1 MVTQATP
8 EAGTDSSVFPI
19 TESFSNST
27 TDNSR
32 WRILGSAVLNGS
44 LQLTPNA
51 KQTSGTALLDEAFP
65 SSYGVAIDFA
75 YEVEPG
81 STPGDGFSVYLIDGS
96 ATTGPGATGA
106 GLGYSR
112 TERKRGVTQ
121 GYIGIGFDHYGNY
134 ASDLAG
140 PRGPG
145 RTPNM
150 VGIRGSGNHHDGFAW
165 LTGMSLKNSLR
176 TRWEEGARVQVTVAD
191 GRITVRM
198 SSKTD
203 PNGTTVIDGF
213 PLQSDGQAPMPDT
226 FKIGLSAST
235 GDATAAHRIRN
246 LKITMP
252 ADMPLEITGPAEAE
266 AGTKVCYPIVV
277 RNDGPN
283 DAPDAV
289 VEAQLPAELS
299 NVTFRVTTGSGAVE
313 GKGTVAN
320 GVLRQ
325 PLGLPKDATTTVT
338 VCGTVNR
345 AFTGTLTLTATIT
358 STSRSNISSRPH
370 GETSTQVTHAAE
382 PTTDLVVS
390 QDSGVRD
397 APGGPGAIMV
407 IKATSRET
415 GHPVAAGPVEH
426 VFTAPTGFR
435 WNGHVSASYRRI
447 DKTTLGGLP
456 PVEAKVGEDGRTL
469 TFTYDVH
476 VCTGDDDRDYLVYTC
491 GTEAVDGVR
500 PHRYTDGIAQI
511 GAAPPAQ
518 LKATLLP
525 GP

>member
-8 EAGTDSSVFPI
+8 EGGTDSSVLPI
-19 TESFSNST
+19 TESFTNST
-27 TDNSR
+27 TDNGR

-51 KQTSGTALLDEAFP
+51 RQTSGTALLDEAFP
-65 SSYGVAIDFA
+65 SSYGVAIDFD

-81 STPGDGFSVYLIDGS
+81 SRPGDGFSVYLIDGS
-96 ATTGPGATGA
+96 ATTDPGATGA

-112 TERKRGVTQ
+112 AENKRGVTK
-121 GYIGIGFDHYGNY
+121 GYVGIGFDHYGNY
-134 ASDLAG
+134 ASPLAG

-145 RTPNM
+145 RTPDM
-150 VGIRGSGNHHDGFAW
+150 VGIRGSGNHVDGFAW
-165 LTGMSLKNSLR
+165 LTGERLKNSLR
-176 TRWEEGARVQVTVAD
+176 TRWEEGARVQVTIAD

-198 SSKTD
+198 SSKAD

-213 PLQSDGQAPMPDT
+213 PLRSDGQAAMPDT
-226 FKIGLSAST
+226 FKVGLSAST

-252 ADMPLEITGPAEAE
+252 VDMPLEITGPAEAE
-266 AGTKVCYPIVV
+266 AGTKVSYSVVV

-289 VEAQLPAELS
+289 VDVRLPAGLS
-299 NVTFRVTTGSGAVE
+299 RVTSRVTVRKGAVA
-313 GKGTVAN
+313 GKGAVAN
-320 GVLRQ
+320 GVLRR
-325 PLGLPKDATTTVT
+325 PLGLPKGATATVT
-338 VCGTVNR
+338 VRGTVDR
-345 AFTGTLTLTATIT
+345 AFTGTLTIPATVT
-358 STSRSNISSRPH
+358 SSGRSNISSRPH
-370 GETSTQVTHAAE
+370 AETSTQVTRAAE
-382 PTTDLVVS
+382 PTMDLVVS
-390 QDSGVRD
+390 QDSRVRH
-397 APGGPGAIMV
+397 APGGPGAVMV
-407 IKATSRET
+407 IRATSRAT

-435 WNGHVSASYRRI
+435 WNGKVGAGYRRV
-447 DKTTLGGLP
+447 DGTALGGLP
-456 PVEAKVGEDGRTL
+456 PVRAKVGADGRTL

-476 VCTGDDDRDYLVYTC
+476 VCAGDDDRDHLVYTC

-500 PHRYTDGIAQI
+500 PRRYTDGIAHI
-511 GAAPPAQ
+511 GAAHPAQ

-525 GP
+525 AW